1 MQFIWKCSFNR
12 CFPKSC
18 QNDEPPLSL
27 KGKRKHDL
35 KNHPPTVFLKPNQQI
50 KFLHFD
56 NLFHRHYCCRTLVII
71 IQQICHLDS
80 CASNVHD
87 FEKPEYNLNTFSI
100 PHRLWLFT
108 VSSFIF
114 NSMKTFSAT
123 SLYARPLFSYLPK
136 ELSTR

>member
-35 KNHPPTVFLKPNQQI
+35 KNHPTTVFLKPNQQI

-80 CASNVHD
+80 CASNLQD
-87 FEKPEYNLNTFSI
+87 FEKTEYNQSILNFAQIMGVHHFHS
-100 PHRLWLFT
+100 HLK
-108 VSSFIF
+108 F
-114 NSMKTFSAT
+114 NE
-123 SLYARPLFSYLPK
+123 SLLFSNLGFP
-136 ELSTR
+136 LALFLVFTF